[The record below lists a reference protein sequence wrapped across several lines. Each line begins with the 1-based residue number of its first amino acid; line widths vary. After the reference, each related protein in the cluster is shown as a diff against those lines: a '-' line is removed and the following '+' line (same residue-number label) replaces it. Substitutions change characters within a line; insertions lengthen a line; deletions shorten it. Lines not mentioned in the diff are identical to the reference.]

1 MTDTVGQLLRATREA
16 KGQTLED
23 VERVIR
29 IRGKHLAALEADH
42 FAALPSAAHARGFL
56 KNYAQHLGLD
66 PAAVLAAYDAQV
78 QKRSLLSLRPPP
90 KPAPPLVQAPR
101 RPPPPARPN
110 PANRASPATPPRG
123 APGTGGAGKPL
134 QPADPARA
142 ARGARPVPGRTPTVT
157 VRRLRF
163 LSADVLVAVVITL
176 VLVGLLAWGGTQL
189 ATGMGTAP
197 TATLGFLAGLST
209 ASPAELTA
217 AALATPTER
226 PTATSTALPPTPAV
240 AYSGVNVTVS
250 AELRAWVS
258 VKVDGVEAFAG
269 IMPPGETRDFVGLS
283 VVEVTTGNGQ
293 GTRVVFNGVDQG
305 LLGELGEVVIRLW
318 TETGMLT
325 PTPTVAPTATL
336 EG

>member
-101 RPPPPARPN
+101 RPPPPTRPN
-110 PANRASPATPPRG
+110 PA
-123 APGTGGAGKPL
+123 TGGAGKPL

-226 PTATSTALPPTPAV
+226 PTATATALPPTPAV

-325 PTPTVAPTATL
+325 PTPTVAPTATAPL